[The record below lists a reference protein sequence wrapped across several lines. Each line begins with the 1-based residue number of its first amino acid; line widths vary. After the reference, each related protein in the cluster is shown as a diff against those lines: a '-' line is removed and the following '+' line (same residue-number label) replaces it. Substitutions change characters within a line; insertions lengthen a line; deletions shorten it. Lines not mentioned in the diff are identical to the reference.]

1 MTSQRDVH
9 KQGAHILPKYAP
21 HKEKNRYLCGN
32 RFLTQQ
38 MKQLHIII
46 YIGLVSAL
54 MALSSCNSKGD
65 YKEEPTVESV
75 VLSHIKQKA
84 DLVTTEVRVRK
95 LAIYDSS
102 KHERFEWIDPKTWKY
117 GERKCIVPVDV
128 TIKYGYD
135 LRELTVD
142 DVKLTDDSTAI
153 VILLPAP
160 KVIDAGYNAKVEE
173 KDIVRMSSGLRDKIS
188 HEEVDQLMEK
198 AYKAVMEEDFTEQVN
213 TDIENNARV
222 VFASIVKSIG
232 IQNTDVIVHRKEEW
246 KQ

>member
-1 MTSQRDVH
+1 MRNHVT
-9 KQGAHILPKYAP
+9 GCTWILAGLALAQSLLMSCGEKKPNGEEESPK
-21 HKEKNRYLCGN
+21 
-32 RFLTQQ
+32 
-38 MKQLHIII
+38 
-46 YIGLVSAL
+46 
-54 MALSSCNSKGD
+54 
-65 YKEEPTVESV
+65 VESV
-75 VLSHIKQKA
+75 ILSQIKQKA

-102 KHERFEWIDPKTWKY
+102 KHERFVWMDPKTWKY
-117 GERKCIVPVDV
+117 GERKCIVPVNV

-135 LRELTVD
+135 LRELTLD

-173 KDIVRMSSGLRDKIS
+173 KDIVRMSSGMRDKIS

-198 AYKAVMEEDFTEQVN
+198 AYKAVMAEDYAEQVN
-213 TDIENNARV
+213 KDIENNARV
-222 VFASIVKSIG
+222 VFSAIVKSIG
-232 IQNTDVIVHRKEEW
+232 IPNTDVIVLRKEEW

>member
-1 MTSQRDVH
+1 M
-9 KQGAHILPKYAP
+9 
-21 HKEKNRYLCGN
+21 
-32 RFLTQQ
+32 
-38 MKQLHIII
+38 
-46 YIGLVSAL
+46 
-54 MALSSCNSKGD
+54 
-65 YKEEPTVESV
+65 
-75 VLSHIKQKA
+75 
-84 DLVTTEVRVRK
+84 
-95 LAIYDSS
+95 
-102 KHERFEWIDPKTWKY
+102 
-117 GERKCIVPVDV
+117 PVDV

-135 LRELTVD
+135 LRDLTVD

-153 VILLPAP
+153 VILLPEP

-213 TDIENNARV
+213 KDIENNARI